1 MKEAAHPPQTIRS
14 VGAVLPGIIVNV
26 LLLLQRPI
34 ALFTVCWRLHHGSAR
49 TRSSDAIRFG
59 GGVVGF
65 VVCTVGAV
73 VTWNRGPAFGPHW
86 YPLALVATAVPCAC
100 QLRVMQLG
108 QSDGHLQPR

>member
-1 MKEAAHPPQTIRS
+1 MKILALHLVI
-14 VGAVLPGIIVNV
+14 VGV

-49 TRSSDAIRFG
+49 ARSSEAIRFG

-86 YPLALVATAVPCAC
+86 YPLALVATVVPRAWLDG

-108 QSDGHLQPR
+108 QSDGHLQQR

>member
-1 MKEAAHPPQTIRS
+1 MHLVIA
-14 VGAVLPGIIVNV
+14 GV

-34 ALFTVCWRLHHGSAR
+34 ALFTVCWRLHYGSAR
-49 TRSSDAIRFG
+49 ARSSEAIHFG

-86 YPLALVATAVPCAC
+86 YPLALVATTVPCAWLDG

-108 QSDGHLQPR
+108 QSDGHLQQR